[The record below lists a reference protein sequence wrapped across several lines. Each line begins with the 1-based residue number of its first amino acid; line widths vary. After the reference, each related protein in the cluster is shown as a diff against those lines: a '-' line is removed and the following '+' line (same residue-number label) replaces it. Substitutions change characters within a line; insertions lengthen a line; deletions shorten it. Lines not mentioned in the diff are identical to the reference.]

1 MIETG
6 GISKSQYAG
15 TTKDSICTR
24 CKKDVTGL
32 SRQEQDLHEIECK
45 KQTRLF

>member
-1 MIETG
+1 MKETG
-6 GISKSQYAG
+6 GVSKSQYAG

-24 CKKDVTGL
+24 CKKDVTNL

-45 KQTRLF
+45 RQEKLF